1 MLKKVVKSSVLLA
14 LAVGSLNAAAFNEQ
28 AEKDRKALIQYFETK
43 FEDAEKNK
51 DKFFPYS
58 TDAELAGFEKGVKHK
73 DFALGSYAYN
83 KSAKEQYLALEFQGG
98 FVQEEL
104 VAQGEKLYNKKFAN
118 GKSVASCFPDSTIG
132 NEYPKFDETK
142 KEVVSLTK
150 AINDCYR
157 ANGEKELNTK
167 AGDMPKIQA
176 YIAFKTGEAGKVVDI
191 KIPTKEAAE
200 AYERGKKDYYAQR
213 GYINVSCAS
222 CHVQGTGQRVR
233 NEYMSPLLG
242 ATTHFPVFR
251 LKYENDK
258 AGDGLGTLERR
269 MSGCVV
275 DQGQKPAKDES
286 KWMQE
291 LLYFMAYMSN
301 GMKIDGP
308 DLRK

>member
-1 MLKKVVKSSVLLA
+1 MLKKIALSSAALA
-14 LAVGSLNAAAFNEQ
+14 LAMSSLVAADFNEQ
-28 AEKDRKALIQYFETK
+28 AEKDRKELIKYFETK
-43 FEDAEKNK
+43 FQDAPANK
-51 DKFFPYS
+51 DKFFPNS
-58 TDAELAGFEKGVKHK
+58 TDEELAGFIKGPKHQ
-73 DFALGSYAYN
+73 DFRMGSYTYN
-83 KSAKEQYLALEFQGG
+83 KSAKDQYLELEFQGG

-104 VAQGEKLYNKKFAN
+104 LEKGEKIYNKKFAN
-118 GKSVASCFPDSTIG
+118 GKSIASCFPDPTVV
-132 NEYPKFDETK
+132 NEYPKFDTEK
-142 KEVVSLTK
+142 NEVVSLTK
-150 AINDCYR
+150 AVNDCLR

-167 AGDMPKIQA
+167 KGDMAKVQGYMA
-176 YIAFKTGEAGKVVDI
+176 YKAQEAGKVVDI
-191 KIPTKEAAE
+191 KIPTKEAAA
-200 AYERGKKDYYAQR
+200 AYERGKKEYYSQR
-213 GYINVSCAS
+213 GYIKVSCAS
-222 CHVQGTGQRVR
+222 CHVQGSGQRVR

-242 ATTHFPVFR
+242 ASTHFPVFR
-251 LKYENDK
+251 MKWDAEQ

>member
-1 MLKKVVKSSVLLA
+1 MLKKVIKSSVLLA
-14 LAVGSLNAAAFNEQ
+14 LAVSGLNAAAFNEQ

-43 FEDAEKNK
+43 FQDAEANK

-58 TDAELAGFEKGVKHK
+58 TDEELKGFEKGVKHN

-83 KSAKEQYLALEFQGG
+83 KSAKKQYLELEFQGG

-104 VAQGEKLYNKKFAN
+104 VAQGEKIYNRKFVN
-118 GKSVASCFPDSTIG
+118 GKSIASCFPDPTVT
-132 NEYPKFDETK
+132 NTYPKFDTEK
-142 KEVVSLTK
+142 KEVVSLTN
-150 AINDCYR
+150 AINNCVR
-157 ANGEKELNTK
+157 ANGEKEFDTK
-167 AGDMPKIQA
+167 KGDMAKVQA
-176 YIAFKTGEAGKVVDI
+176 YMAFKTTEAGKVVDI
-191 KIPTKEAAE
+191 TIPTKEAEE
-200 AYERGKKDYYAQR
+200 AYERGKKEYYSQR

-251 LKYENDK
+251 MKYEAD
-258 AGDGLGTLERR
+258 APGDGLGTLERR

-286 KWMQE
+286 KWMKE